1 MLAPEDEDERVR
13 VQWAG
18 KGETKKASNS
28 NVQKATYSSQ
38 IDDDEDSERD
48 FTPSEGRTTR
58 DSFWGSLKGSVSP
71 HRGAGRRSTSRRR
84 ERGSSNSLNSPLNES
99 ISSGS
104 QSVARSEHSSLERED
119 GLSEPRNISGYEPS
133 SLASRTQSS
142 ERSASND
149 ASERD
154 NSNDSTHGYSSS
166 VLKRSTS
173 VSGAR
178 AIAPWLTSASTMS
191 GPLKKLSS
199 KGWWQ
204 KRYVEVSA
212 STHLSGRPSQSG
224 AVAV

>member
-18 KGETKKASNS
+18 KGEAKLVPDNNALRTTHALHS
-28 NVQKATYSSQ
+28 
-38 IDDDEDSERD
+38 DDDNDSERD

-71 HRGAGRRSTSRRR
+71 HRGGGRRSSSRRR
-84 ERGSSNSLNSPLNES
+84 ERGSSSSLNSPLNES
-99 ISSGS
+99 T
-104 QSVARSEHSSLERED
+104 SLERED
-119 GLSEPRNISGYEPS
+119 GPSEPRNISGFEHTSP
-133 SLASRTQSS
+133 ASRTQSS

-154 NSNDSTHGYSSS
+154 NSNESTQSYPSN

-204 KRYVEVSA
+204 KRYVEVIYFCFELPVE
-212 STHLSGRPSQSG
+212 TELS
-224 AVAV
+224 